1 MDVHVT
7 PEMAKKLTDL
17 AATTGRGADELVQ
30 DALAGYLEE
39 LALLRD
45 TLDTRYDDLK
55 GGGVQPIDGEEAFTR
70 LREKSEHRRSRPA

>member
-17 AATTGRGADELVQ
+17 AATTGRRADDLVQ

-39 LALLRD
+39 LAVLRD
-45 TLDTRYDDLK
+45 TLDTRYDELK
-55 GGGVQPIDGEEAFTR
+55 NGRVQPIDGEDAFAR